1 MYHLVMTKNVKLTCA
16 AILLLIAM
24 LLSSCELALGE
35 PEEGTMRVLGIG
47 TAAGT
52 ASDDAVDFTNAL
64 SSLASRSGRS
74 ISVSLIADT
83 DRAEAQAVTS
93 ESIEQSIET
102 LATQASDG
110 DITIV
115 YISGQGWTQSDAKS
129 ADGKGIIYGAKDAR
143 FSSEADYS
151 SRFCILDAQMKPV
164 VYGDELVDALD
175 EIPGTVILIT
185 DCDHSGALVGS
196 KSIEVDSTD
205 FDASSADLTA
215 NLFSASSVDSSK
227 VQILA
232 SARRYQAKAAG
243 KALGDVNHSAFT
255 AVLLEGLGYDQN
267 TESVASMPDACQDG
281 RVSINSLYRFVSDAC
296 EGSAETP
303 KMSSRLIDT
312 VLFTF

>member
-1 MYHLVMTKNVKLTCA
+1 
-16 AILLLIAM
+16 
-24 LLSSCELALGE
+24 
-35 PEEGTMRVLGIG
+35 
-47 TAAGT
+47 
-52 ASDDAVDFTNAL
+52 
-64 SSLASRSGRS
+64 
-74 ISVSLIADT
+74 
-83 DRAEAQAVTS
+83 
-93 ESIEQSIET
+93 
-102 LATQASDG
+102 
-110 DITIV
+110 
-115 YISGQGWTQSDAKS
+115 
-129 ADGKGIIYGAKDAR
+129 
-143 FSSEADYS
+143 
-151 SRFCILDAQMKPV
+151 
-164 VYGDELVDALD
+164 
-175 EIPGTVILIT
+175 
-185 DCDHSGALVGS
+185 
-196 KSIEVDSTD
+196 
-205 FDASSADLTA
+205 ASSADLTA